1 MRARRIAVGVLLVL
15 GTLFWTGFGL
25 GLWAERQALDTDEWV
40 DTSAELL
47 ENEEIRTALGVAL
60 VDSLYDSASVREGLE
75 QRLPPEL
82 DRLAAPASAALKE
95 VARRN
100 APRVLG
106 TEAALNAW
114 RRANEAAHATLLA
127 IVEGDETDRSLTLD
141 LESLLREMAEGTGL
155 PADAVD
161 RLPPEV
167 RTIEIARPDQLE
179 TAQSGLDLFK
189 TVVWVLLGL
198 AVVAFAAAI
207 FLAADRRR
215 TILEVG
221 GGLMVAAIAVFAIR
235 RLAGTAVVDAL
246 ADAPNAHSIADDV
259 WDIATSL
266 MVDVALGSLLLG
278 AFVLS
283 GAWLAGPG
291 RRALAVRRFAAPAF
305 REHPALLR
313 TGLGVAILL
322 LVVWGPVPWTH
333 RIVPILIFTVG
344 AFLWLE
350 WLRARTLAEFPEED
364 AAPKPTTTPREDAT
378 PP

>member
-1 MRARRIAVGVLLVL
+1 MRARRIAVGVLLVF

-47 ENEEIRTALGVAL
+47 EDEEIRTALGVAL

-75 QRLPPEL
+75 QRLPPDL

-127 IVEGDETDRSLTLD
+127 IVEGETGRSLTLD
-141 LESLLREMAEGTGL
+141 LESLLREMAQGTGL

-179 TAQSGLDLFK
+179 TAQSGLDLFE
-189 TVVWVLLGL
+189 TLVWVLLGL

-215 TILEVG
+215 TILAVG
-221 GGLMVAAIAVFAIR
+221 GCLIVAAIAVFAIR

-246 ADAPNAHSIADDV
+246 ADAPNARSVADDT

-266 MVDVALGSLLLG
+266 MIDVALGSLLLG
-278 AFVLS
+278 AFVVS
-283 GAWLAGPG
+283 GAWLAGPD

-305 REHPALLR
+305 REHPALVR

>member
-25 GLWAERQALDTDEWV
+25 GLWADRQALDTDEWV

-47 ENEEIRTALGVAL
+47 EDEEIRTALGVAL

-161 RLPPEV
+161 RLPSEV

-189 TVVWVLLGL
+189 TLVWVLLGL

-221 GGLMVAAIAVFAIR
+221 GGLMVAAIAVVAIR

-259 WDIATSL
+259 WHIATSL

-278 AFVLS
+278 VFVLPAPGSRARVAGRSRFVVLSHRPSASTRRSCARASAWRSCCWWS
-283 GAWLAGPG
+283 GGRCPG
-291 RRALAVRRFAAPAF
+291 RI
-305 REHPALLR
+305 
-313 TGLGVAILL
+313 G
-322 LVVWGPVPWTH
+322 
-333 RIVPILIFTVG
+333 
-344 AFLWLE
+344 
-350 WLRARTLAEFPEED
+350 
-364 AAPKPTTTPREDAT
+364 
-378 PP
+378 

>member
-25 GLWAERQALDTDEWV
+25 GLWANRQALDTDEWV

-47 ENEEIRTALGVAL
+47 EDEEIRTALGVAL

-189 TVVWVLLGL
+189 TLVWVLLGL

-215 TILEVG
+215 TILAVG
-221 GGLMVAAIAVFAIR
+221 GCLMVAAIAVFAIR
-235 RLAGTAVVDAL
+235 RLAGAAVVDAL

>member
-1 MRARRIAVGVLLVL
+1 
-15 GTLFWTGFGL
+15 
-25 GLWAERQALDTDEWV
+25 
-40 DTSAELL
+40 
-47 ENEEIRTALGVAL
+47 
-60 VDSLYDSASVREGLE
+60 
-75 QRLPPEL
+75 
-82 DRLAAPASAALKE
+82 

-189 TVVWVLLGL
+189 TLLWVLLGL

-215 TILEVG
+215 TILAVG
-221 GGLMVAAIAVFAIR
+221 GCLMVAAIAVFAIR
-235 RLAGTAVVDAL
+235 RLAGAAVVDAL

-305 REHPALLR
+305 PEHPALLR

-322 LVVWGPVPWTH
+322 LVV
-333 RIVPILIFTVG
+333 
-344 AFLWLE
+344 
-350 WLRARTLAEFPEED
+350 
-364 AAPKPTTTPREDAT
+364 
-378 PP
+378 

>member
-1 MRARRIAVGVLLVL
+1 MRARRIAVWVLLVL

-25 GLWAERQALDTDEWV
+25 GLWADRQALDTDEWV

-60 VDSLYDSASVREGLE
+60 VDRLYDSASVREDLE

-106 TEAALNAW
+106 TERALNAW

-161 RLPPEV
+161 RLPAEV

-189 TVVWVLLGL
+189 TLVWVLLGL

-215 TILEVG
+215 TILAVG
-221 GGLMVAAIAVFAIR
+221 GCLMVAAIAVFAIR

-291 RRALAVRRFAAPAF
+291 RRTLAVRRFAAPAF

-350 WLRARTLAEFPEED
+350 WLTARTLAEFPEEH

>member
-25 GLWAERQALDTDEWV
+25 GLWAHRQALDTDEWI

-106 TEAALNAW
+106 TEPALNAW

-127 IVEGDETDRSLTLD
+127 IVERDETDRSLTLD

-155 PADAVD
+155 PPDAVD

-167 RTIEIARPDQLE
+167 RTIEIARPDHWKLPSRDS
-179 TAQSGLDLFK
+179 TCSRRWSGCCS
-189 TVVWVLLGL
+189 
-198 AVVAFAAAI
+198 ASRSSHS
-207 FLAADRRR
+207 RRR
-215 TILEVG
+215 SSWPPTG
-221 GGLMVAAIAVFAIR
+221 AARSSRWAVA
-235 RLAGTAVVDAL
+235 
-246 ADAPNAHSIADDV
+246 
-259 WDIATSL
+259 
-266 MVDVALGSLLLG
+266 
-278 AFVLS
+278 
-283 GAWLAGPG
+283 
-291 RRALAVRRFAAPAF
+291 
-305 REHPALLR
+305 
-313 TGLGVAILL
+313 
-322 LVVWGPVPWTH
+322 
-333 RIVPILIFTVG
+333 
-344 AFLWLE
+344 
-350 WLRARTLAEFPEED
+350 
-364 AAPKPTTTPREDAT
+364 
-378 PP
+378 

>member
-25 GLWAERQALDTDEWV
+25 GLWANRQALDTDEWV

-127 IVEGDETDRSLTLD
+127 IVEGDATDRSLTLD

-189 TVVWVLLGL
+189 TLVWVLLGL

-215 TILEVG
+215 TILAVG
-221 GGLMVAAIAVFAIR
+221 GCLMVAAIAVFAIR
-235 RLAGTAVVDAL
+235 RLAGAAVVDAL

>member
-47 ENEEIRTALGVAL
+47 EDEEIRTALGVAL
-60 VDSLYDSASVREGLE
+60 VDSLYDSAAVREGLE

-82 DRLAAPASAALKE
+82 DRLAAPASAAIKE

-127 IVEGDETDRSLTLD
+127 IVEGETDRSLTLD
-141 LESLLREMAEGTGL
+141 LESLLREMAQGTGL

-179 TAQSGLDLFK
+179 TAQSGLDLFE
-189 TVVWVLLGL
+189 TLVWVLLGL

-215 TILEVG
+215 TILAVG
-221 GGLMVAAIAVFAIR
+221 GCLIVAAIAVFAIR

-246 ADAPNAHSIADDV
+246 ADAPNARSVADDT

-266 MVDVALGSLLLG
+266 MIDVALGSLLLG
-278 AFVLS
+278 AFVVS

-305 REHPALLR
+305 REHPALVR

-364 AAPKPTTTPREDAT
+364 AAPEPTTTPREDAT

>member
-47 ENEEIRTALGVAL
+47 EDEEIRTALGVAL

-75 QRLPPEL
+75 QRLPPDL

-127 IVEGDETDRSLTLD
+127 IVEGETDRSLTLD
-141 LESLLREMAEGTGL
+141 LESLLREMAQGTGL

-179 TAQSGLDLFK
+179 TAQSGLDLFE
-189 TVVWVLLGL
+189 TLVWVLLGL

-207 FLAADRRR
+207 FLAADRRH
-215 TILEVG
+215 TILAVG
-221 GGLMVAAIAVFAIR
+221 GCLIVAAIAMFAIR

-246 ADAPNAHSIADDV
+246 ADAPNARSVADDA

-266 MVDVALGSLLLG
+266 MIDVALGSLLLG
-278 AFVLS
+278 AFVVS

-291 RRALAVRRFAAPAF
+291 RRALAARRFAAPAF
-305 REHPALLR
+305 REHPALVR

>member
-47 ENEEIRTALGVAL
+47 EDEEIRTALGVAL
-60 VDSLYDSASVREGLE
+60 VDSLYDSAAVREGLE

-106 TEAALNAW
+106 TEPALNAW

-127 IVEGDETDRSLTLD
+127 IVEGETDRSLTLD
-141 LESLLREMAEGTGL
+141 LESLLREMAQGTGL

-179 TAQSGLDLFK
+179 TAQSGLDLFE
-189 TVVWVLLGL
+189 TLVWVLLGL

-215 TILEVG
+215 TILAVG
-221 GGLMVAAIAVFAIR
+221 GCLIVAAIAVFAIR

-246 ADAPNAHSIADDV
+246 
-259 WDIATSL
+259 
-266 MVDVALGSLLLG
+266 
-278 AFVLS
+278 
-283 GAWLAGPG
+283 
-291 RRALAVRRFAAPAF
+291 
-305 REHPALLR
+305 
-313 TGLGVAILL
+313 
-322 LVVWGPVPWTH
+322 
-333 RIVPILIFTVG
+333 
-344 AFLWLE
+344 
-350 WLRARTLAEFPEED
+350 
-364 AAPKPTTTPREDAT
+364 
-378 PP
+378 

>member
-47 ENEEIRTALGVAL
+47 EDEEIRTALGVAL

-82 DRLAAPASAALKE
+82 DRLAAPASAAIKE

-127 IVEGDETDRSLTLD
+127 IVEGETDRSLTLD
-141 LESLLREMAEGTGL
+141 LESLLREMAQGTGL

-179 TAQSGLDLFK
+179 TAQSGLDLFE
-189 TVVWVLLGL
+189 TLVWVLLGL

-207 FLAADRRR
+207 FLAADRRH
-215 TILEVG
+215 TILAVG
-221 GGLMVAAIAVFAIR
+221 GCLIVAAIAMFAIR

-246 ADAPNAHSIADDV
+246 ADAPNARSVADDA

-266 MVDVALGSLLLG
+266 MIDVALGSLLLG
-278 AFVLS
+278 AFVVS

-291 RRALAVRRFAAPAF
+291 RRALAARRFAAPAF
-305 REHPALLR
+305 REHPALVR

>member
-47 ENEEIRTALGVAL
+47 EDEEIRTALGVAL

-75 QRLPPEL
+75 QRLPPDL

-127 IVEGDETDRSLTLD
+127 IVEGETDRSLTLD
-141 LESLLREMAEGTGL
+141 FESLLREMAQGTGL

-179 TAQSGLDLFK
+179 TAQSGLDLFE
-189 TVVWVLLGL
+189 TLVWVLLGL

-215 TILEVG
+215 TILAVG
-221 GGLMVAAIAVFAIR
+221 GCLIVAAIAVFAIR

-246 ADAPNAHSIADDV
+246 ADAPNARSVADDA
-259 WDIATSL
+259 WGIATSL
-266 MVDVALGSLLLG
+266 MIDVALGSLLLG
-278 AFVLS
+278 AFVVS

-305 REHPALLR
+305 REHPALVR